1 MLLAPGLPG
10 ALYLKL
16 QKIQNSKLQKN
27 KNKIFGCS

>member
-16 QKIQNSKLQKN
+16 QKIQISKLQKN
-27 KNKIFGCS
+27 KNKNIWV